1 MPPLPRLLVFA
12 ACLLSLANLSLR
24 ADPVALRAHPLALES
39 TELPSPAIEHSLAPQ
54 LATAPDSTVYL
65 SWVQRVSET
74 KLALRFSRL
83 DLAQRRWSEARTIA
97 QGENWFVNWADTPQL
112 AAAGE
117 GRLAA
122 VWFVNN
128 PPTGHEHGHHGSYHA
143 LVSFSHDDGATWSE
157 PVRLSPESHYNEFV
171 ALAPLPEGRWLA
183 AWLDGR
189 AKHQGGDAQ
198 QLYARILG
206 THTPDALVD
215 DRVCDCC
222 PTTLAAFPDGSV
234 LLAYRDRSPE
244 EVRDM
249 RVATFRDGR
258 WSESRPLN
266 HDGWKIAACP
276 VNGPVLQASGGRVAA
291 AWFTAADNDARVLA
305 STSPDAGARFLLP
318 ARLDETK
325 PVGRVDTVL
334 LRDGSQWVSWLEQ
347 TGAVRLRRLAPSG
360 EASVAASFGG
370 GEQNA
375 SRAGGIPRL
384 ALAKDYDAGPAQL
397 VLARTE
403 AGEPSRVTTHL
414 ITLPAARDLAAKDC
428 DCDPDAAEASRG
440 HALKGRIVGVLPE
453 RQSVLVKHEEIP
465 GVMRAM
471 TMEFKV
477 APELL
482 ATLREGQE
490 ILARMERRDD
500 RKWWL
505 FQVKRLGT
513 AHP

>member
-1 MPPLPRLLVFA
+1 MPSLPRLFFI
-12 ACLLSLANLSLR
+12 CLLSLASLGLR
-24 ADPVALRAHPLALES
+24 ADPLAVTS
-39 TELPSPAIEHSLAPQ
+39 TELPSPAGDGALAPQ
-54 LATAPDSTVYL
+54 LTTAPDGTVYL
-65 SWVQRVSET
+65 SWVQRLSET
-74 KLALRFSRL
+74 ELALRVSRL
-83 DLAQRRWSEARTIA
+83 DLTQKRWSEPRTAA
-97 QGENWFVNWADTPQL
+97 QGANWFVNWADTPQL
-112 AAAGE
+112 AASGD

-128 PPTGHEHGHHGSYHA
+128 PSSAHEHHGSYHA
-143 LVSFSHDDGATWSE
+143 LVSISTDDGATWSE
-157 PVRLSPESHYNEFV
+157 PARLSQESPYNEFV
-171 ALAPLPEGRWLA
+171 ALASLPGGRWLA

-206 THTPDALVD
+206 ADTPDTLVD

-234 LLAYRDRSPE
+234 LLAYRDRSPD

-249 RVATFRDGR
+249 RLATFRDGK
-258 WSESRPLN
+258 WSDPRPLN
-266 HDGWKIAACP
+266 PDGWKIPACP
-276 VNGPVLQASGGRVAA
+276 VNGPVLHASGGRVAV
-291 AWFTAADNDARVLA
+291 AWFTAPDSDARILA
-305 STSPDAGARFLLP
+305 STSSDAGARFLLP

-325 PVGRVDTVL
+325 PVGRVDTVML
-334 LRDGSQWVSWLEQ
+334 GDGSQWVSWLEQ
-347 TGAVRLRRLAPSG
+347 SGAVRLRRVAPSG
-360 EASVAASFGG
+360 EASIAASFGG
-370 GEQNA
+370 GEKNA

-384 ALAKDYDAGPAQL
+384 AVARDYGATPAQL
-397 VLARTE
+397 ILARTE

-414 ITLPAARDLAAKDC
+414 IMLPAAKALAAEDC
-428 DCDPDAAEASRG
+428 DCDPDAKDASRG
-440 HALKGRIVGVLPE
+440 HALKGRVVGVLPE
-453 RQSVLVKHEEIP
+453 RQSVIVKHEEIP

-482 ATLREGQE
+482 GTLREGQD

-505 FQVKRLGT
+505 FQVKLLNRDE
-513 AHP
+513 AREAPPAKI